1 MLKIKMSQITPLILA
16 GGKSRRMGTNKS
28 FVPLAGKP
36 MIEII
41 VEKLKGIFPL
51 PPILVTNSP
60 ELYSYLNL
68 EMTEDIIKDK
78 GPLGGIHAGLS
89 SSPTQF
95 NFIFGCDMPFLNL
108 GLICYMVEQIGEE
121 DLIIPRH
128 GTCLEPLHAIY
139 SKDCLKSIEKALS
152 LGSLKIQSF
161 FPDVKIRYIE
171 KNEVEVFEPQLKCF
185 SNINTQ
191 QDLENA
197 QCFRES

>member
-1 MLKIKMSQITPLILA
+1 MSNNKISQVTPLVLA

-28 FVPLAGKP
+28 FVSLAGKP
-36 MIEII
+36 MLEII
-41 VEKLKGIFPL
+41 IEKLKGIFSL

-60 ELYSYLNL
+60 ELYSYLKL
-68 EMTEDIIKDK
+68 EMREDIIKDQ

-89 SSPTQF
+89 NSSSEY
-95 NFIFGCDMPFLNL
+95 NFVFGCDMPFLNP
-108 GLICYMVEQIGEE
+108 GLISYMVEQIGEE

-139 SKDCLKSIEKALS
+139 SKGCLNSIEKALS
-152 LGSLKIQSF
+152 LGALKIQSF
-161 FPDVKIRYIE
+161 FPAVKIRYIE
-171 KNEVEVFEPQLKCF
+171 RNEIEEFEPQLKCF

-197 QCFRES
+197 QCSWES